1 MVVFVIISQC
11 VWSWRERRGE
21 YEGSR
26 VEGNGY
32 PFRLSYFQCFK
43 NQVGGQCVYISLL
56 TYAWMLMGI
65 RDGKL
70 PISPKAY

>member
-11 VWSWRERRGE
+11 VWSWMERRGE

-32 PFRLSYFQCFK
+32 PFCLSYFNVLK
-43 NQVGGQCVYISLL
+43 SSGGTVCVHTPSHLCL
-56 TYAWMLMGI
+56 
-65 RDGKL
+65 DVNGKQRW
-70 PISPKAY
+70 